1 MTSAPDPTDD
11 PASTRGPGDTADAE
25 VGSTPIDQLLED
37 AEGGIEGS
45 TLDAPDT

>member
-1 MTSAPDPTDD
+1 MTSAPDPTED
-11 PASTRGPGDTADAE
+11 PASTDDTAAAE